1 MAKIL
6 FAVKCQRESNMAW
19 KDSRDYS
26 SFSTWKV
33 SLGIKMTRILSQ
45 YNSKT
50 GIVINTYIQKNEAK
64 ESIEPSSPGKP
75 TQHRKIQPQ
84 NKRTKYN
91 SKIVDRLVVHYCNPR
106 RTMSSRLA
114 YIVSSKPTRT
124 K

>member
-33 SLGIKMTRILSQ
+33 SLGIIMTRILSQ

-64 ESIEPSSPGKP
+64 ESIEASSPGKP
-75 TQHRKIQPQ
+75 TQHRKI
-84 NKRTKYN
+84 
-91 SKIVDRLVVHYCNPR
+91 
-106 RTMSSRLA
+106 
-114 YIVSSKPTRT
+114 
-124 K
+124 